1 MSTESQETVV
11 AIGLRVREMRKLRGW
26 SQETLAEHAALPVE
40 MVSRAENARVVPSL
54 GTLQSLCSGLGV
66 GLADLVDPGRPLP
79 AEGLTVEESALL
91 RTWRRLGPKSRRHL
105 AGLLEDLVPRD
116 R

>member
-11 AIGLRVREMRKLRGW
+11 AIGLRVRELRKLKGW
-26 SQETLAEHAALPVE
+26 SQEKLAEHASLPVE

-54 GTLQSLCSGLGV
+54 GTLLSLCQGLGV
-66 GLADLVDPGRPLP
+66 GLADLVDPERPVP
-79 AEGLTVEESALL
+79 VDGVTMEESALL
-91 RTWRRLGPKSRRHL
+91 RRWRRLGPSAQQNL
-105 AGLLEDLVPRD
+105 SGLLDDLLSRE